1 MLDVILL
8 LALMLVVS
16 GVGFAVRAR
25 FVEQS
30 RVANAF
36 EYLEDIQVSQQLHYV
51 QTGKYATHLDD
62 LDLSIPSPAYFAV
75 GEIRVSSADQA
86 APGWELQLQRAGAAP
101 LFGAYAITFNG
112 LGFDARHSS
121 VETSIVPH
129 EGQRSR
135 FHQVLALAVLR

>member
-36 EYLEDIQVSQQLHYV
+36 EYLKDIQVSQQLHPEASTMSGLNLV
-51 QTGKYATHLDD
+51 
-62 LDLSIPSPAYFAV
+62 
-75 GEIRVSSADQA
+75 RVA
-86 APGWELQLQRAGAAP
+86 
-101 LFGAYAITFNG
+101 F
-112 LGFDARHSS
+112 
-121 VETSIVPH
+121 
-129 EGQRSR
+129 
-135 FHQVLALAVLR
+135 